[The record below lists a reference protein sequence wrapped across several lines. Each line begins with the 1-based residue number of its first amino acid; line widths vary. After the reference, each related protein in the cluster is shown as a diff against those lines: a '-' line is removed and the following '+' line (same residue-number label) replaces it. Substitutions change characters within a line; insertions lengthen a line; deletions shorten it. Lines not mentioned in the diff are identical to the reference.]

1 MGLTSGYG
9 SCFLLHCSCG
19 MHEVGAFMGPGDSG
33 KGEEDSSEME
43 ILMKDCN

>member
-1 MGLTSGYG
+1 MEAAFCYTVL
-9 SCFLLHCSCG
+9 CG